1 MSVQVLK
8 GMLKLGVSVRS
19 IFCMAVRKRER
30 HADEVVVVIERDSP
44 RDRLVAT
51 FFLLIVFGLLLYAA
65 IRSR

>member
-1 MSVQVLK
+1 
-8 GMLKLGVSVRS
+8 
-19 IFCMAVRKRER
+19 MAIRKRER
-30 HADEVVVVIERDSP
+30 HADEVVIVIERDSP